1 MTAFN
6 ITKNKEI
13 ANVVKSIEKDA
24 NKQAAIYDLLY
35 IAYTIGQ
42 SEKSVKIPN
51 KLDLETIKQID
62 KIMPKSYVES
72 DDLKSIFGD
81 IDTLLIEFKKSESAI
96 AKQIVLDKLK
106 EIFKVVYFDGMINTL
121 NIEGATAKDVVLEQ
135 LKLYNV

>member
-35 IAYTIGQ
+35 IVYTIGQ

-72 DDLKSIFGD
+72 DDLKSVFDD
-81 IDTLLIEFKKSESAI
+81 IDKLLIEFKKSESVI